1 MKKFVAINLLIL
13 CALISSAQNNRQK
26 LDFELDLD
34 QLSDIR
40 IKSDIQSFQIHPGL
54 ELTLEELDQIQ
65 IQKVVKVSSVI
76 GIEYD
81 LTLDELSELSISSN
95 NLSIKPDFNTS
106 LNTLSKLSLKEEYIV
121 TDQINVPFGVSLE
134 TLAKLSL
141 ID

>member
-1 MKKFVAINLLIL
+1 MKKFVSINFLIL
-13 CALISSAQNNRQK
+13 FAFLSSAQNKCQK

-40 IKSDIQSFQIHPGL
+40 IKSNIHSLQIHPGL

-81 LTLDELSELSISSN
+81 LTLDELSELSISAN
-95 NLSIKPDFNTS
+95 TLSIKPDFNTS